1 MNKGFYCIKR
11 KAIKLLQKIII
22 FNNPNFLGKNQH
34 FMKNPISIVF
44 FTIVFFCFS
53 ESTGQELLVKNYD
66 AQRNLV
72 KIDTFLLGDF
82 VIIKHAKK
90 GKNPHH
96 FQGKITG
103 LFKKRGVIR
112 VFDYARSTRV
122 MPIVGK
128 KIKIDEIIGVAR
140 LDKEKMRAR
149 ENRAIAFTAGSIIGS
164 SVGGDAGDIIY
175 YGSVV
180 GNVASDF
187 FSREKIDTERV
198 KCEIIEW

>member
-1 MNKGFYCIKR
+1 M
-11 KAIKLLQKIII
+11 LLT
-22 FNNPNFLGKNQH
+22 LA
-34 FMKNPISIVF
+34 
-44 FTIVFFCFS
+44 TFFCS
-53 ESTGQELLVKNYD
+53 EAFGQELLVKNYD
-66 AQRNLV
+66 EQRNLV

-82 VIIKHAKK
+82 VIVKHAKK

-103 LFKKRGVIR
+103 IFKKRGVIR

-128 KIKIDEIIGVAR
+128 KIKVDEIIGVVE
-140 LDKEKMRAR
+140 LDKDKMRAR

-164 SVGGDAGDIIY
+164 SIGGDVGDAIF

-187 FSREKIDTERV
+187 FSREKIDTQRV

>member
-1 MNKGFYCIKR
+1 
-11 KAIKLLQKIII
+11 
-22 FNNPNFLGKNQH
+22 
-34 FMKNPISIVF
+34 MKNPF
-44 FTIVFFCFS
+44 FILFITILLLCYS
-53 ESTGQELLVKNYD
+53 ETMGQELLVKNYD

-128 KIKIDEIIGVAR
+128 K
-140 LDKEKMRAR
+140 
-149 ENRAIAFTAGSIIGS
+149 
-164 SVGGDAGDIIY
+164 
-175 YGSVV
+175 
-180 GNVASDF
+180 
-187 FSREKIDTERV
+187 EKIAEQEVYTQDPDFWNDPKKAEQILNGKVRMLLINEV
-198 KCEIIEW
+198 GHGQQNA